1 MKRKMKLRLEDL
13 QVTSLE
19 PEDKKGGVHA
29 AAYTEG
35 FYQTCRL
42 GNCVSWDG
50 QLCVTQEFGGGETC
64 ESGPYSY
71 C

>member
-1 MKRKMKLRLEDL
+1 MKLHIEDL
-13 QVTSLE
+13 QVSSFAPDDDE
-19 PEDKKGGVHA
+19 GGVSVA
-29 AAYTEG
+29 ATQG
-35 FYQTCRL
+35 FYQTCRV

-50 QLCVTQEFGGGETC
+50 RICVTQEFGGGDTC